1 MENTRIKSLSI
12 AVPAPGCVN
21 DCKFCVSKMKD
32 DWKCF
37 GTTDEH
43 LTEDAIRD
51 AINAG
56 IEHGIKS
63 VIITGTIEPLQNM
76 KMVQRICKVFREIDP
91 ADVSLEIQ
99 TSLCYGAMTTP
110 YIKKL
115 NDWGVDVVAVSIA
128 SFDNEKNFEIMGIPK
143 SRWHSIYDALTFINY
158 TPMTLRVCV
167 NVSDVTVKQYAWE
180 DYSGQT
186 LTEQLVTKAI
196 WLGTE
201 QITFRRLYNDGSNTP
216 QTKWIKEHELPEEFW
231 DELKSELT
239 NKGVRV
245 NEIDWLVE
253 NRIHIRI
260 DEDCMGKQDESRY
273 WVLRPDGKIYLGWD
287 ATEPVEM

>member
-1 MENTRIKSLSI
+1 MKNTRIKSLSI

-37 GTTDEH
+37 GTTDEY
-43 LTEDAIRD
+43 LTEDTIRN

-56 IEHGIKS
+56 IEAGIKS

-128 SFDNEKNFEIMGIPK
+128 SFDDETNYEIMGIPVN
-143 SRWHSIYDALTFINY
+143 RWHSIHNAFQEISHTN
-158 TPMTLRVCV
+158 MTLRVCV
-167 NVSDVTVKQYAWE
+167 NISDMTIMQREFSEGALEDQLLMEMMWLPASQVT
-180 DYSGQT
+180 
-186 LTEQLVTKAI
+186 L
-196 WLGTE
+196 
-201 QITFRRLYNDGSNTP
+201 RRLYNDGSDTP
-216 QTKWIKEHELPEEFW
+216 QTKWIKEHELSEKFW
-231 DELKSELT
+231 DALKNALSEE
-239 NKGVRV
+239 GVRV
-245 NEIDWLVE
+245 NTIDWLMHGYKHV
-253 NRIHIRI
+253 RI

>member
-1 MENTRIKSLSI
+1 MKNIKSLSI
-12 AVPAPGCVN
+12 SVPAAGCVN

-37 GTTDEH
+37 GTTDEY
-43 LTEDAIRD
+43 LTEEAIRN

-56 IEHGIKS
+56 IKAGIKS
-63 VIITGTIEPLQNM
+63 VIITGTVEPLQNM
-76 KMVQRICKVFREIDP
+76 KIVQRICKVFREIDP

-128 SFDNEKNFEIMGIPK
+128 SFNDETNYKIMGIPV
-143 SRWHSIYDALTFINY
+143 SRWHSIYDAFDYINC
-158 TPMTLRVCV
+158 TDMTLRVCI
-167 NVSDVTVKQYAWE
+167 NVSDMTFSKRMFYFG
-180 DYSGQT
+180 DT
-186 LTEQLVTKAI
+186 LE
-196 WLGTE
+196 E
-201 QITFRRLYNDGSNTP
+201 QILEEIQSLGANQITIRRLYNDGSDTP
-216 QTKWIKEHELPEEFW
+216 QAKWIKEHELSEDFW
-231 DELKSELT
+231 SGFKNTLSEIC
-239 NKGVRV
+239 VPV
-245 NEIDWLVE
+245 NSIDWLLDGYK
-253 NRIHIRI
+253 HIRI

-287 ATEPVEM
+287 ATEPIEM